1 MLSPLAWIVNELSVV
16 MLGMNKRVRRRK
28 GYVFV
33 GYLSTFHVKPFLVIH
48 LMGKPVAVFKRANGT
63 LFAWE
68 MACTNDGA
76 DMTKGEIE
84 NGVVTCPRHGH
95 RFDLDTG
102 ECLNRSFPSLKQHA
116 VRLNDDG
123 VYVSLTP
130 KPREPDSGRRQSW
143 EDTSERRLTDL
154 V

>member
-1 MLSPLAWIVNELSVV
+1 M
-16 MLGMNKRVRRRK
+16 MFGMNKRVRRRK

-33 GYLSTFHVKPFLVIH
+33 GYLSAFQVKPFLVIH

-102 ECLNRSFPSLKQHA
+102 ECLNRSFPPLKQHA
-116 VRLNDDG
+116 VRLKDYG
-123 VYVSLTP
+123 IYVSLAP
-130 KPREPDSGRRQSW
+130 KPRGPDSGRRQDR
-143 EDTSERRLTDL
+143 EGAFERRLSDL